1 MTRSYVL
8 TQSAVA
14 DMREITRYSLKQW
27 GEDQT
32 RIYIAKLEQCA
43 QAVVNGSAHYKNM
56 DEFHPELRMLHCG
69 HHYIF
74 CLPRQAALALVVA
87 ILHERMDIMTRLR
100 LRLAV
105 K

>member
-1 MTRSYVL
+1 
-8 TQSAVA
+8 
-14 DMREITRYSLKQW
+14 
-27 GEDQT
+27 
-32 RIYIAKLEQCA
+32 
-43 QAVVNGSAHYKNM
+43 M